1 MIDDKQVTKNDIFY
15 GRICVIFNP
24 SSTDKTTSGL
34 PEVMG
39 GSGHIHGRADV
50 TIAKGRCDGK
60 MTFEMTGNKNI
71 M

>member
-1 MIDDKQVTKNDIFY
+1 MGTFVSYLILLQLIKQLVDSLQS
-15 GRICVIFNP
+15 R
-24 SSTDKTTSGL
+24 
-34 PEVMG
+34 G

-50 TIAKGRCDGK
+50 TITKGRCDGK